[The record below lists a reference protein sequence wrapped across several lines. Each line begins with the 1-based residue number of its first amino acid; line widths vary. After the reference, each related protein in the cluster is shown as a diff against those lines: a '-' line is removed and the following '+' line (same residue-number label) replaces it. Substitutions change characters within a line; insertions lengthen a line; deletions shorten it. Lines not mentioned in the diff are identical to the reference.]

1 MKVLQTIGGFSVKSG
16 GTSTCTYDLLSA
28 IYELGRE
35 NEVDLLT
42 PSVSGEDNS
51 MMGHGEDW
59 IKVVPNDYCTPL
71 SISRNLS
78 RFLKDSDYDI
88 YHTNGMWMHVNH
100 TTCAIAR
107 SKGRPYIITPHG
119 MLYPEA
125 LARSAWKKWP
135 LRKLWFDMDIREATC
150 VHVTCMKEMQH
161 LRRLGYKGP
170 IAIIANPV
178 NVPQYTEE
186 LIGARTDKV
195 ASSLKIGFLGRLH
208 PIKKIENILYG
219 VVKSECQNVRVYI
232 IGKGDEAYESF
243 LRTEAERFGLSD
255 RVHFL
260 GFVNGREKYEWLAQL
275 DALFVPSDME
285 NFGMIVPEALIVGT
299 PVMASLGTPWE
310 SLNAERCG
318 WWCDN
323 SPEKI
328 AEVIDTVYC
337 LPAEEHRAMG
347 LRGRDFAIR
356 AFAVDKVARQ
366 MIQLYRWIVIYGMSE
381 EQKPNLVYYY

>member
-1 MKVLQTIGGFSVKSG
+1 MKVLQTIGGFSAKSG

-28 IYELGRE
+28 IHELGGE

-42 PSVSGEDNS
+42 PSVSGVDNS

-71 SISRNLS
+71 SISRNLF
-78 RFLKDSDYDI
+78 RFLKDSAYDI

-107 SKGRPYIITPHG
+107 SKGKPYIITPHG

-135 LRKLWFDMDIREATC
+135 LRKLWFDGDIREATC
-150 VHVTCMKEMQH
+150 MHVTCMKEMQH

-186 LIGARTDKV
+186 LINERTDKA
-195 ASSLKIGFLGRLH
+195 ASSLNIGFLGRLH
-208 PIKKIENILYG
+208 PIKTVENILYG

-232 IGKGDEAYESF
+232 IGKGDEVYERF
-243 LRTEAERFGLSD
+243 LRTEAERLGISD

-260 GFVNGREKYEWLAQL
+260 GFVNGREKYERLAQL

-310 SLNAERCG
+310 SLDEEGCG
-318 WWCDN
+318 WWRDN

-328 AEVIDTVYC
+328 AEVIDTVC
-337 LPAEEHRAMG
+337 SLSAEEHRAMG
-347 LRGRDFAIR
+347 LRGRDFAMR
-356 AFAVDKVARQ
+356 TFAADKVARQ
-366 MIQLYRWIVIYGMSE
+366 MIQLYRWLGGDVVL
-381 EQKPNLVYYY
+381 KPNFVYE